1 MFLAQ
6 KIHASPW
13 SQATFLI
20 RTGIMGTEMSGR
32 ECERL
37 LQPDELLG
45 IQLGLQLVAGLNDL
59 CFFGST
65 SFLLD

>member
-1 MFLAQ
+1 
-6 KIHASPW
+6 
-13 SQATFLI
+13 
-20 RTGIMGTEMSGR
+20 MGTEMSGR

-59 CFFGST
+59 WGV
-65 SFLLD
+65 FLDLLVFYLIERW